1 MKVLASISLAILYL
15 FSATGLA
22 EVGKLP
28 ELYEHYQEH
37 QEEEGEIT
45 ILDFLEMHY
54 LGEGHEG
61 DHEHDL
67 PFQHDVDYIVV
78 NIPAI
83 TPSTPLSE
91 TLSVRAVP
99 LTSWPQVKDFLPSEL
114 SFEIWNPPRG

>member
-1 MKVLASISLAILYL
+1 MKVLASISLAVFYL
-15 FSATGLA
+15 FSATDLA
-22 EVGKLP
+22 EIGKIP

-37 QEEEGEIT
+37 QDEEGSIT

-61 DHEHDL
+61 DHDHDL
-67 PFQHDVDYIVV
+67 PYQDDVDYIVV

-83 TPSTPLSE
+83 TPSPPQSE
-91 TLSVRAVP
+91 TVGVKVIQ

-114 SFEIWNPPRG
+114 SFEIWNPPRV